1 MSNSSKGYSPH
12 MSLPSLPTTP
22 TPSSR
27 RTIGPRA
34 PKSTPIP
41 PFHSL
46 PSPSVP
52 TPPTFSH
59 PTSHPKSST
68 SLHELP
74 EKREEN
80 LTAPTRLPHL
90 NSPFS
95 ILHDKE
101 LISSSASDNH
111 LTTNDEEKANLL
123 NPPEAQSS
131 SQLLKTP
138 ENSANLPPL
147 PDQVPLSAN
156 SSSSS
161 LNKSTSTKHLR
172 GPRQPFSSKGLPTP
186 EQLPPIP
193 HSSES
198 LPTPPTHVDSSKPKR
213 KKKYSLPP
221 VVEVPEIT
229 NELSP
234 KYSNDTSGQVYRLR
248 TVRSGS
254 PNSTSSIQFEI
265 PSTRPPSLDQ
275 LLHLFNDFLR
285 HPMFDFDDHAI
296 ALLQTC
302 TPDEKWNFIRA
313 NFSGFD
319 DPSFQIPEL
328 AAVHRP
334 VSWFVL
340 QLWNKTISN
349 LQLIT
354 LSSLLTTQSNR
365 WVSLFL
371 ELQGLRA
378 IHNLLTYFNSST
390 VVQSQQ
396 AELLRCV
403 FQLMRKRATLATS
416 DSYIFSSV
424 TQALGSTNL
433 LPRKVTADILSWACD
448 LKESSV
454 ILTIEDGL
462 KNLNPSDL
470 KNPPLCYG
478 FVTIFKVTVIEKE
491 ISRTPPSSPSKIAIT
506 SSPSNIAFLEYCT
519 STMDFINHYVS
530 VYDDL
535 SSSEFDVLECL
546 QDSGIHEVI
555 QHLRNFPDKQLE
567 RQLNIYESEE
577 ERRAELLTPLEDG
590 DSFLSHESSIL
601 SNINEVANNELGSLL
616 ESTIQ
621 SILLTKANEKQK
633 LKLVK
638 IFNSLLQKFLL
649 NSKISDVS
657 FEESLQV
664 AINSLTNRLYSDET
678 ARNALQEAKASRAMA
693 EKMVIERDAMA
704 AQVNLGVEDLI
715 EKLKSE
721 LNDQNDV
728 ILSQKRSNETLR
740 KEVEDLQKSHLAQIQ
755 RSELELRELYL
766 LFNHESNKLYPG
778 IGRNKIVEYLDDKLE
793 LRKKEITAESV
804 FWSSDGISE
813 KLKSLREQMNNLSTQ
828 DNSTGSSIL
837 QIPDKDFVRPFP
849 RAKVP
854 RNRSMANRRSASES
868 FSRFLVH
875 ENIQAEKINSPSSLN
890 GISHLNDTETT
901 YKKSKG
907 ISDSMPKVPLDS
919 DSTLYVSENE
929 QLEEKKRENLNNEN
943 NLSKAPMPKP
953 LLAAPP
959 PPPPLPMKTS
969 MDSFLPPPISET
981 IQHTAPPVPGLPPP
995 PPPPP
1000 PVLSCSGA
1008 KFLNTHEHNEASKAL
1023 DLNEINGMERPK
1035 RRLKQMHWEKL
1046 DSGLEYTFWSATS
1059 SQSNSLYE
1067 KLKNANIFEQIEE
1080 NFAMKE
1086 AKPLQKKG
1094 TQRTEYMSS
1103 DLQKLFG
1110 IHFHKLS
1117 HKNPDEIIRMVLH
1130 CDESVAE
1137 ATEFLGSEKIL
1148 NQTKLKADLEP
1159 YRIDWTN
1166 GGEPVNAEKDSSELS
1181 RWDYLYLRLI
1191 VDLQN
1196 YWGKRVNAL
1205 KIKYTIDT
1213 NYETLV
1219 RQAKLIGRAALILRD
1234 NDMFKCLMRLILC
1247 LGNYMNDYV
1256 RQARGFSLSSL
1267 QRLPLIKN
1275 STNTKSLLQVLEII
1289 VRKNFPTMEE
1299 FLTDFS
1305 VVTEAAKLNI
1315 ETVEQECTELIRGCQ
1330 NLQLDCD
1337 SGVLSDPTSFHP
1349 DDKILTVI
1357 IPWLNEGAKKMDFL
1371 KEHLRTMNTT
1381 LNNAMRY
1388 FAEQPSDLNARN
1400 VFFKKISSFIA
1411 DYKRAKA
1418 ENMKAEEQS
1427 SLKEN
1432 VYIKKGKS
1440 KVLEL
1445 ALSEKDANENR
1456 EMDTFLNRLRDI
1468 KLDGHN
1474 RPHRRLPMNDNKEN
1488 PKASIVR
1495 SSHENQLSVPKRDSQ
1510 NIESNTTSPRLP
1522 KTWVKNMERDRRIK
1536 SQGQNKRSEHHTK
1549 KKSKLSRR
1557 IVSDTSVIREKDS
1570 AGKENFT
1577 QLRNPTKSTTAT
1589 KAGKDIGNRRRK
1601 SSRKLTS
1608 VNKEKNVSSEP
1619 AKFMENKP
1627 IRERLV
1633 DKENEGN
1640 EYKQS
1645 ANDRITP
1652 TNIGN
1657 SDFLRR
1663 LSGSSNGAETA
1674 SALQKHQSSFT
1685 EYGTTS
1691 FSTPEK
1697 GKQGDINT
1705 ILRRSSSRGSARRR
1719 LLDQMNS
1726 PLAHKS
1732 LNENNLSDIGF
1743 QTPSKSSYTE
1753 RLERLK
1759 SESVQTPNQL
1769 RNIESTRFELP
1780 SSSSTLSP
1788 VHVSPSPNKSI
1799 RAQEMLAGLLT
1810 GKLASRENLIDGK

>member
-1 MSNSSKGYSPH
+1 MSNSSKGNPPH

-34 PKSTPIP
+34 PKSTPVP
-41 PFHSL
+41 PAHNL
-46 PSPSVP
+46 PSLSVS
-52 TPPTFSH
+52 TPTFLNPASR
-59 PTSHPKSST
+59 PKSYVS
-68 SLHELP
+68 SHELP
-74 EKREEN
+74 KEKEEN
-80 LTAPTRLPHL
+80 LSTSTRLPHL

-95 ILHDKE
+95 ILQDKE
-101 LISSSASDNH
+101 LISSSSSENRQVRKV
-111 LTTNDEEKANLL
+111 EEKPNFY
-123 NPPEAQSS
+123 NPPEVQNSP
-131 SQLLKTP
+131 LLSRTP
-138 ENSANLPPL
+138 IDSASLPSITDQEPL
-147 PDQVPLSAN
+147 PVKTSSPSLN
-156 SSSSS
+156 SSA
-161 LNKSTSTKHLR
+161 STKSLH
-172 GPRQPFSSKGLPTP
+172 GPRQPNTLKGISTP

-193 HSSES
+193 HPYES
-198 LPTPPTHVDSSKPKR
+198 LPTPPTHLDSAKPKR
-213 KKKYSLPP
+213 RKNYSLPP

-229 NELSP
+229 NEVSP
-234 KYSNDTSGQVYRLR
+234 KYSNDANGQVYRLR
-248 TVRSGS
+248 SARSGS
-254 PNSTSSIQFEI
+254 PNSTASIQFEI

-296 ALLQTC
+296 TILQTC

-313 NFSGFD
+313 SFSGFD
-319 DPSFQIPEL
+319 DPAFQIPEL

-354 LSSLLTTQSNR
+354 LSSLLTTQSKR
-365 WVSLFL
+365 WVSSFL

-448 LKESSV
+448 FKESSV
-454 ILTIEDGL
+454 ISTIENGL
-462 KNLNPSDL
+462 KSLNPSDL
-470 KNPPLCYG
+470 ESPPLCYG
-478 FVTIFKVTVIEKE
+478 LVTTFKNTVIEKE
-491 ISRTPPSSPSKIAIT
+491 ISRTPPSSPSKVAIS

-519 STMDFINHYVS
+519 STMNFINSYVS
-530 VYDDL
+530 VYDD
-535 SSSEFDVLECL
+535 SSSEFNVLECL
-546 QDSGIHEVI
+546 QDSNIHEVI

-567 RQLNIYESEE
+567 RQLNIYETEE
-577 ERRAELLTPLEDG
+577 ERRTELLTPLEDG
-590 DSFLSHESSIL
+590 DSFISHESSIL
-601 SNINEVANNELGSLL
+601 SNLNEVANNELGSLL

-621 SILLTKANEKQK
+621 SVLLTKANEKEK

-649 NSKISDVS
+649 NSKISENT

-728 ILSQKRSNETLR
+728 ILSQKRTNETLR
-740 KEVEDLQKSHLAQIQ
+740 KEVEDMQKSHLAQIQ

-766 LFNHESNKLYPG
+766 LINQESNS
-778 IGRNKIVEYLDDKLE
+778 ICSAAERNKIVGYLDDKLE

-813 KLKSLREQMNNLSTQ
+813 KLKSLREQMNNLSAEHR
-828 DNSTGSSIL
+828 STGSSIL

-854 RNRSMANRRSASES
+854 RIKSMPNRRSASES
-868 FSRFLVH
+868 FSRFLIH
-875 ENIQAEKINSPSSLN
+875 ENIQTEKPNLPLLSSAGTAHEN
-890 GISHLNDTETT
+890 
-901 YKKSKG
+901 SKG
-907 ISDSMPKVPLDS
+907 FPDPKPEASLDG
-919 DSTLYVSENE
+919 DSTLYVSDNE
-929 QLEEKKRENLNNEN
+929 QIEGRKQEDFNEENKSAKPP
-943 NLSKAPMPKP
+943 KGKP
-953 LLAAPP
+953 LLPAPP
-959 PPPPLPMKTS
+959 PPPPLPVKTS
-969 MDSFLPPPISET
+969 TDSFLPPVSAAET
-981 IQHTAPPVPGLPPP
+981 NKHTAPLAPGLPPP

-1000 PVLSCSGA
+1000 PMLSCSGA
-1008 KFLNTHEHNEASKAL
+1008 KFLNTHER
-1023 DLNEINGMERPK
+1023 NEISDFSEPNSMERPK

-1046 DSGLEYTFWSATS
+1046 DSGLEYTFWSVTS
-1059 SQSNSLYE
+1059 RQSNSLFE
-1067 KLKNANIFEQIEE
+1067 KLKNTGTFEQIEE

-1094 TQRTEYMSS
+1094 AQRTEYMSS

-1110 IHFHKLS
+1110 IHFHKLA

-1130 CDESVAE
+1130 CDESIAE
-1137 ATEFLGSEKIL
+1137 ATEFLGSEKIM
-1148 NQTKLKADLEP
+1148 NQVKLKADLEP

-1191 VDLQN
+1191 IDLQN
-1196 YWGKRVNAL
+1196 YWGRRINAL

-1234 NDMFKCLMRLILC
+1234 NDMFKDLMQLILC
-1247 LGNYMNDYV
+1247 LGNFMNDYI
-1256 RQARGFSLSSL
+1256 RQARGFSLNSL

-1275 STNTKSLLQVLEII
+1275 SSNTQSLLHVLEMI
-1289 VRKNFPTMEE
+1289 VRKNFPSIEV
-1299 FLTDFS
+1299 FLTDLS
-1305 VVTEAAKLNI
+1305 VVIEAAKLNI
-1315 ETVEQECTELIRGCQ
+1315 ETIEQECTELIRGCQ
-1330 NLQLDCD
+1330 NVQLDCD

-1357 IPWLNEGAKKMDFL
+1357 IPWLNEGVKKMDFL

-1388 FAEQPSDLNARN
+1388 FGEQPSDPNARN

-1411 DYKRAKA
+1411 EYKRAKA
-1418 ENMKAEEQS
+1418 ENLKVEE
-1427 SLKEN
+1427 EN
-1432 VYIKKGKS
+1432 SQKDKVYVKKGKS

-1445 ALSEKDANENR
+1445 AVSEKDASESR
-1456 EMDTFLNRLRDI
+1456 EMDTFLNKLRDF

-1474 RPHRRLPMNDNKEN
+1474 RLRRRLPTNDNMEKSE
-1488 PKASIVR
+1488 
-1495 SSHENQLSVPKRDSQ
+1495 SSSMRNAVKNQLSIPKRGLQ
-1510 NIESNTTSPRLP
+1510 KVESNTGSPRLP
-1522 KTWVKNMERDRRIK
+1522 KTWGKTMEKDRRVK
-1536 SQGQNKRSEHHTK
+1536 SQGQNKQSKHHFK
-1549 KKSKLSRR
+1549 KKQSRR
-1557 IVSDTSVIREKDS
+1557 IVSDTTAVGEQHS
-1570 AGKENFT
+1570 AGKENFS
-1577 QLRNPTKSTTAT
+1577 QAPTKKGATSTKFTSAT
-1589 KAGKDIGNRRRK
+1589 KAGKNNVNRRRRRK
-1601 SSRKLTS
+1601 SSKKFADN
-1608 VNKEKNVSSEP
+1608 NKDKDVSIESNNSL
-1619 AKFMENKP
+1619 ENKP
-1627 IRERLV
+1627 TNGEFD
-1633 DKENEGN
+1633 DKQNINNDHKRPIKNVFEND
-1640 EYKQS
+1640 K
-1645 ANDRITP
+1645 
-1652 TNIGN
+1652 NIG
-1657 SDFLRR
+1657 
-1663 LSGSSNGAETA
+1663 
-1674 SALQKHQSSFT
+1674 QSSFIRKLSESSDNT
-1685 EYGTTS
+1685 ETAPVIPTHQNRFAEYGTTS

-1697 GKQGDINT
+1697 GRHETPDINT
-1705 ILRRSSSRGSARRR
+1705 MLRQSSNRGSARRR
-1719 LLDQMNS
+1719 VLDQMNT

-1732 LNENNLSDIGF
+1732 FNQNGLSELELE
-1743 QTPSKSSYTE
+1743 TPSKSSYTE
-1753 RLERLK
+1753 RLEALK
-1759 SESVQTPNQL
+1759 SESFQNSKRVHHLESARPEPPSPASPLSSVPVTP
-1769 RNIESTRFELP
+1769 
-1780 SSSSTLSP
+1780 
-1788 VHVSPSPNKSI
+1788 SPSRSK
-1799 RAQEMLAGLLT
+1799 RAHEMLAGLLS
-1810 GKLASRENLIDGK
+1810 GRLASKDNLDVEK